1 MPWAGCG
8 MGIVVG
14 VIIVLAD
21 QLYTKKPSMKVCMV
35 ARTNWT
41 CFLQCMNIYL
51 HYQHPFLMVL
61 LVFVVAAI
69 GCGIA
74 RLLRYYWRLQRHG
87 RMQPPIDLLDEFK
100 KPVTGRGTGSP
111 DGSDEHVELLA
122 ARNRYSKAQARQR
135 FRKGKS

>member
-1 MPWAGCG
+1 
-8 MGIVVG
+8 
-14 VIIVLAD
+14 
-21 QLYTKKPSMKVCMV
+21 
-35 ARTNWT
+35 
-41 CFLQCMNIYL
+41 
-51 HYQHPFLMVL
+51 MVL
-61 LVFVVAAI
+61 LVFAVSAI

-87 RMQPPIDLLDEFK
+87 RMQPPVDLLDEFK
-100 KPVTGRGTGSP
+100 KPGGGGRTAGSAA